1 MPPAERELFK
11 TRVLIRNDITRRYLC
26 MLQEKTKNDI
36 CWFYHH
42 GAHDIGIM
50 NIKELKEQMKTWR
63 KLALGGKIKIMDYN
77 IKTKNIFNKEWHIFV
92 IQKYEDGEH
101 VPQNPDRAGCML
113 MGYVVSGYIYAFK
126 KKENR
131 DDVANY
137 VMKGL
142 DK

>member
-1 MPPAERELFK
+1 MA
-11 TRVLIRNDITRRYLC
+11 LILNRNDLARNYFG
-26 MLQEKTKNDI
+26 MLQEKTKDDI

-42 GAHDIGIM
+42 TEHGIAVM
-50 NIKELKEQMKTWR
+50 NIEELQEQMRSWR

-77 IKTKNIFNKEWHIFV
+77 NKTRNIFNKEWHILV
-92 IQKYEDGEH
+92 VQPYEDGEQ
-101 VPQNPDRAGCML
+101 VPQNPDPVGCML
-113 MGYVVSGYIYAFK
+113 MGYMVSGYIYAFQ

-142 DK
+142 AR

>member
-1 MPPAERELFK
+1 MALIINRNELA
-11 TRVLIRNDITRRYLC
+11 RNYFG

-42 GAHDIGIM
+42 TEHGIGVM
-50 NIKELKEQMKTWR
+50 NIKELQEQMSYWR
-63 KLALGGKIKIMDYN
+63 KLALEGKAKIMDYN
-77 IKTKNIFNKEWHIFV
+77 NKTKNVFNKKWHILV
-92 IQKYEDGEH
+92 VQAYDDGEQ
-101 VPQNPDRAGCML
+101 VPHNPDPAGCML
-113 MGYVVSGYIYAFK
+113 MGYMVSGFIYAFK
-126 KKENR
+126 TKKNR

>member
-1 MPPAERELFK
+1 MAQILN
-11 TRVLIRNDITRRYLC
+11 RNDIARNYFG
-26 MLQEKTKNDI
+26 MLQEKTKDDI

-42 GAHDIGIM
+42 KEHGIVIM
-50 NIKELKEQMKTWR
+50 NIKELQEQMRTWR
-63 KLALGGKIKIMDYN
+63 KLALEGKLKIMDYN
-77 IKTKNIFNKEWHIFV
+77 NKTKNVFNKEWHILV
-92 IQKYEDGEH
+92 VQVYQDGEQ
-101 VPQNPDRAGCML
+101 VPQNPDPAGYML
-113 MGYVVSGYIYAFK
+113 MGYLVSGYIYAFK